1 VTAALRAVIR
11 LLTGTALLVCAAIPF
26 GSSAQTVD
34 RILIGSSTDD
44 TIRPV
49 LYAIDAGLFQK
60 AGLDVEVVKLA
71 NGAAVAAAVV
81 GGSVQLGKGSG
92 LTPVQAYVKG
102 IPFIVTASLA
112 AYTADRPA
120 TAMLVLNNSPFHAA
134 KDLAGA
140 RIGVVALND
149 TSVLGIYSWLEK
161 SGLELGTMKF
171 VELGNSAGAAA
182 LQAGRVDAMNFVEP
196 ALTAALATGNFRILS
211 YPLSAL
217 GQRFTVGTMF
227 GLTSWVN
234 AHSAEVLRFNRVLS
248 TAAAYI
254 ATHEDETKPLAAKFA
269 DLDASQLDTLKP
281 TQIRTT
287 GISARDLQ
295 IVIDAA
301 AKYKLIPKGF
311 SADDLICSCAVRQR

>member
-1 VTAALRAVIR
+1 MVALRALIR
-11 LLTGTALLVCAAIPF
+11 LLVGIAVLVCAAVPF
-26 GSSAQTVD
+26 EGSAQTVD

-49 LYAIDAGLFQK
+49 LYAIEAGLFQK

-102 IPFIVTASLA
+102 IPFIVTASLS
-112 AYTADRPA
+112 AYTADHPA
-120 TAMLVLNNSPFHAA
+120 TAMLVLNSSPMHAA
-134 KDLAGA
+134 KDLDGA

-171 VELGNSAGAAA
+171 LELGNSAGAAA
-182 LQAGRVDAMNFVEP
+182 LQAGRVDAMMFVEP
-196 ALTAALATGNFRILS
+196 ALSAALATGSFRILS

-217 GQRFTVGTMF
+217 GQRFSVATMF

-248 TAAAYI
+248 TAEAYI
-254 ATHEDETKPLAAKFA
+254 AAHEDETKPLAAKFA
-269 DLDASQLDTLKP
+269 DLDPSQLDTLKP

>member
-1 VTAALRAVIR
+1 MRRAQVLLGAGMLAASVGAPWRAH
-11 LLTGTALLVCAAIPF
+11 
-26 GSSAQTVD
+26 AQGND

-60 AGLDVEVVKLA
+60 AGFDVEVVKLA

-171 VELGNSAGAAA
+171 LELGNSAGAAA
-182 LQAGRVDAMNFVEP
+182 LQAGRVDAMMFVEP
-196 ALTAALATGNFRILS
+196 ALSAALATGNFRVLS

-217 GQRFTVGTMF
+217 GRRFTVGTMF

-234 AHSAEVLRFNRVLS
+234 AHSAEMVRFNRVLS
-248 TAAAYI
+248 TAEAYI
-254 ATHEDETKPLAAKFA
+254 AAHEDETKPLAAKFA
-269 DLDASQLDTLKP
+269 NLDPAQLDSLKP

-287 GISARDLQ
+287 GIAPSDLQ

-301 AKYKLIPKGF
+301 AKYKLISKGF
-311 SADDLICSCAVRQR
+311 SADELICSCAIRQR